1 MGTFLCCDLAA
12 LGPAAADCLYVSS
25 VLPLKSSNRRRQS
38 ETHIETALTTGGS
51 HRADGPRYRVHGL
64 HARGAADPPGGYIS
78 GAPACMAGP
87 PQTRGMVQLMVQI
100 KGS

>member
-1 MGTFLCCDLAA
+1 MA
-12 LGPAAADCLYVSS
+12 LG
-25 VLPLKSSNRRRQS
+25 
-38 ETHIETALTTGGS
+38 TGC
-51 HRADGPRYRVHGL
+51 AVHMPEG
-64 HARGAADPPGGYIS
+64 GADPPGGYIS